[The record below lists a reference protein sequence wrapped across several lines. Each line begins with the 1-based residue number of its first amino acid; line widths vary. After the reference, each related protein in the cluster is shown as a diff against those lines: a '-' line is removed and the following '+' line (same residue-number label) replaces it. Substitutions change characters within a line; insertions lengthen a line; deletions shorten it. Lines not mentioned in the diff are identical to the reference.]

1 MGLQGSTYK
10 LTPQNDQWCRETEVN
25 TTTRTDVTTFQ
36 IAIDPKR
43 LITLLSVIAGVLL
56 LIHIG
61 LTVYHYTIS
70 DLPWLVRQLF
80 DVDEE
85 NNIPTWYSS
94 IGLLIASGFTLLL
107 GYQKKAEKDKWA
119 RYWVFLG
126 YSFLLLSLDEMA
138 GLHESL
144 NSVTDASWAV
154 YAIVPVL
161 ALAVAYLRFLF
172 ALPTPTAV
180 LIMFSGALFVGGAI
194 GVELY
199 TEPYLY
205 NDELNTL
212 AYNLWTPVEEGLEMF
227 GVILYLHA
235 LLHYMAAGGHIT
247 DSASTDSKIEVTMEV
262 EKH

>member
-1 MGLQGSTYK
+1 M
-10 LTPQNDQWCRETEVN
+10 N
-25 TTTRTDVTTFQ
+25 TTSRTDVTTFRV
-36 IAIDPKR
+36 AIEPKR
-43 LITLLSVIAGVLL
+43 LIRLLSVIAGVLL

-94 IGLLIASGFTLLL
+94 IALLIASGFTLLL

-119 RYWVFLG
+119 QYWVFLG
-126 YSFLLLSLDEMA
+126 YSFFLLSLDEMA
-138 GLHESL
+138 GLHESF
-144 NSVTDASWAV
+144 NSAVDSSWAV
-154 YAIVPVL
+154 YALPPVL
-161 ALAVAYLRFLF
+161 LFAVAYLRFLF
-172 ALPTPTAV
+172 SLPTPTAV
-180 LIMFSGALFVGGAI
+180 LIMFSGALLVGGAI

-199 TEPYLY
+199 TEPYVY

-212 AYNLWTPVEEGLEMF
+212 AYNLWTPVEEGLEMY

-235 LLHYMAAGGHIT
+235 LLQYMAAGGHIT
-247 DSASTDSKIEVTMEV
+247 DSASTDSRIDVTMEIG
-262 EKH
+262 KR